1 MVPSEHLADQ
11 LRSAYDCYLE
21 IQRHIEIRK
30 TQALQRRSEDLTAAL
45 LCPPCFYELSGEIP
59 LVPKFLAA
67 MDGNNS
73 LKLVDSAY
81 QFGKTWA
88 DNRTLSSPRWLEPD
102 EIDKYSN
109 EVKASEARKKV
120 LCYQT

>member
-1 MVPSEHLADQ
+1 MVPNEHLADQ

-21 IQRHIEIRK
+21 IQRHIEVRK
-30 TQALQRRSEDLTAAL
+30 TQALQRWSEDLMATL
-45 LCPPCFYELSGEIP
+45 LCPPYFYELSGEIP

-81 QFGKTWA
+81 QFGKTRA
-88 DNRTLSSPRWLEPD
+88 DDRVLPSPRWLEPD
-102 EIDKYSN
+102 EVDMYAN
-109 EVKASEARKKV
+109 EVKASEAHRKV
-120 LCYQT
+120 LAY